1 MVFPASRQI
10 LWLRQAKPAP
20 PPLRVKP
27 SKSNVRVFVAVT
39 TKSLPPEAS
48 LIVAPGAPRSV
59 SRLMPLMC
67 KLSVQVPETRTVL
80 ALSGS
85 RPARKL
91 LSNRCC
97 ALLQLKLIALG
108 CGIFFLIFGN
118 CLSAKRF
125 NLGSS
130 PEAPQ
135 MGIVQSETLMTI
147 ARNLQVVLGIFAS
160 LVFGNCSRELSVLCP
175 TEVRA

>member
-67 KLSVQVPETRTVL
+67 RLSVQVPETTMVL
-80 ALSGS
+80 ASSGS
-85 RPARKL
+85 KPARKL

-97 ALLQLKLIALG
+97 ALLQLNWIELG
-108 CGIFFLIFGN
+108 WGIFNLGFGN
-118 CLSAKRF
+118 CLSPTRF
-125 NLGSS
+125 SLRSS

-135 MGIVQSETLMTI
+135 TGIVQSKTLVTI
-147 ARNLQVVLGIFAS
+147 ARNLEVVLGIFAS
-160 LVFGNCSRELSVLCP
+160 SIFQKLLRNK
-175 TEVRA
+175 T